1 MFSFGLNYSFFTF
14 FLVPEETETTLDQ
27 QKIETRNA
35 FSSPEGRTTG
45 ADTGSMFGRPSMKQE
60 YLSQCLL
67 LGPENLEK
75 LFDNKQI
82 VENSQTLFLNTGY
95 FTSQL
100 NISNLESN
108 SSISVN
114 SKKRRNLENVVE
126 DLNSAKS
133 DHKVT
138 ALLEELYSFMEQ
150 ENMLNSK
157 VPSKLKVSILKCL
170 YKFVESKNE
179 YILINIAKIIL
190 SVSLGQ
196 LINFSLNHSVHTFD
210 ISADCNVIHLFI
222 SFCVVILALKWSSL
236 FRLD

>member
-1 MFSFGLNYSFFTF
+1 MFNSFILQFILFP
-14 FLVPEETETTLDQ
+14 VPEETEAIVDQ
-27 QKIETRNA
+27 QKLESRNA
-35 FSSPEGRTTG
+35 FSSPEERTNVAHTG
-45 ADTGSMFGRPSMKQE
+45 TMFGRSSVKQE

-75 LFDNKQI
+75 LFDNKQV

-100 NISNLESN
+100 NKSNLEKN

-114 SKKRRNLENVVE
+114 LKKKRSLENVLE
-126 DLNSAKS
+126 DLNSATG
-133 DHKVT
+133 DHRVIT
-138 ALLEELYSFMEQ
+138 LLEELYSYMEQ

-179 YILINIAKIIL
+179 DILINIAKIIL
-190 SVSLGQ
+190 SVS
-196 LINFSLNHSVHTFD
+196 
-210 ISADCNVIHLFI
+210 
-222 SFCVVILALKWSSL
+222 
-236 FRLD
+236 